1 MALAIA
7 PIAAGCSSNDDGAAP
22 GSNLLAAN
30 APEDTPDT
38 APTQAAPAGVDKD
51 ERVVRYW
58 GPRPPALHWED
69 RGAAPSA
76 RHFWAPGYWRWNG
89 RDHVWHPGGWF
100 LRREGL
106 EYVPTHWEEHRGR
119 WHYVPAYWAV
129 RR

>member
-7 PIAAGCSSNDDGAAP
+7 PVATGCSANDDGAAS
-22 GSNLLAAN
+22 GSHLLAAN
-30 APEDTPDT
+30 APEETPDT
-38 APTQAAPAGVDKD
+38 APTQAAGVEKD

-58 GPRPPALHWED
+58 GPRPPALRWEE
-69 RGAAPSA
+69 RGVAPSD

-106 EYVPTHWEEHRGR
+106 EYVSTHWEEHRGR
-119 WHYVPAYWAV
+119 WHYVPGYWAA